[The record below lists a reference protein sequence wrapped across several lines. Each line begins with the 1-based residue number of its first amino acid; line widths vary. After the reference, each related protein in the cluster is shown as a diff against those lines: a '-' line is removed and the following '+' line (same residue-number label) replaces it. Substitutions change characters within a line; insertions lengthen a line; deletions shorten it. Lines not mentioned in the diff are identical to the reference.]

1 VTLVDAPNE
10 PPVSMKGQSAGLYH
24 NLLYFKHEIVEH
36 LRMWYSSRVM
46 NTEIENGAGST
57 EQELE
62 AGYNESRVY
71 ELGFHIDPELPQ
83 EEVKKTYQ
91 ALREKLSTLVAEG
104 EPQKIPL
111 AYTIYQKV
119 QGGGRRDFDSAYF
132 AWFAYEADLAE
143 HEAILESIKEE
154 ARVIRFIDLRT
165 DVDSAKHAAE
175 MHEIYAKMGETKS
188 VEVEVNDTELD
199 AALKEA
205 GV

>member
-1 VTLVDAPNE
+1 
-10 PPVSMKGQSAGLYH
+10 
-24 NLLYFKHEIVEH
+24 
-36 LRMWYSSRVM
+36 M
-46 NTEIENGAGST
+46 NTDIEDGAGST
-57 EQELE
+57 ELELE

-91 ALREKLSTLVAEG
+91 ALREKASALVAEG

-111 AYTIYQKV
+111 AYTISQKV
-119 QGGGRRDFDSAYF
+119 QGGGRRDFDTAYF

-143 HEAILESIKEE
+143 HDRIVEAAKAEGRL
-154 ARVIRFIDLRT
+154 IRFIDLRT
-165 DVDSAKHAAE
+165 DADTAKHAAE
-175 MHEIYAKMGETKS
+175 MHEIYAKMGENKQEES
-188 VEVEVNDTELD
+188 EVNDTELD

>member
-1 VTLVDAPNE
+1 
-10 PPVSMKGQSAGLYH
+10 
-24 NLLYFKHEIVEH
+24 
-36 LRMWYSSRVM
+36 M
-46 NTEIENGAGST
+46 NTDIEHGAGST

-91 ALREKLSTLVAEG
+91 SLREKASALVAEG

-111 AYTIYQKV
+111 AYTISQKV
-119 QGGGRRDFDSAYF
+119 QGGGRRDFDTAYF
-132 AWFAYEADLAE
+132 AWFAYEADSVE
-143 HEAILESIKEE
+143 HEAVVE
-154 ARVIRFIDLRT
+154 AAKAEGRIIRFIDLRT
-165 DVDSAKHAAE
+165 DAETAKHAAE
-175 MHEIYAKMGETKS
+175 MHEIYAKMGEVQQTEG
-188 VEVEVNDTELD
+188 EVSDTELD

>member
-1 VTLVDAPNE
+1 MAKKD
-10 PPVSMKGQSAGLYH
+10 
-24 NLLYFKHEIVEH
+24 IEH
-36 LRMWYSSRVM
+36 
-46 NTEIENGAGST
+46 GAGST

-91 ALREKLSTLVAEG
+91 ALREKASRLVAEG

-111 AYTIYQKV
+111 AYTIYKKV

-132 AWFAYEADLAE
+132 AWIAYEADGAE
-143 HEAILESIKEE
+143 HDALVAAAAAEGRI
-154 ARVIRFIDLRT
+154 IRFLDTRT
-165 DVDSAKHAAE
+165 DKEAAVHAAE
-175 MHEIYAKMGETKS
+175 MHEIYARLGEGREAQDS
-188 VEVEVNDTELD
+188 GASDTELD

>member
-1 VTLVDAPNE
+1 
-10 PPVSMKGQSAGLYH
+10 
-24 NLLYFKHEIVEH
+24 
-36 LRMWYSSRVM
+36 M
-46 NTEIENGAGST
+46 NTDIEHGAGST

-91 ALREKLSTLVAEG
+91 SLREKASALVAEG

-111 AYTIYQKV
+111 AYTISQKV
-119 QGGGRRDFDSAYF
+119 QGGGRRDFDTAYF

-143 HEAILESIKEE
+143 HEAIIEAAKAE
-154 ARVIRFIDLRT
+154 ARLIRFIDLRT
-165 DVDSAKHAAE
+165 DKETATHAAE
-175 MHEIYAKMGETKS
+175 MHEIYAKMGEAQQTEG
-188 VEVEVNDTELD
+188 EVSDTELD
-199 AALKEA
+199 AALKDA

>member
-1 VTLVDAPNE
+1 
-10 PPVSMKGQSAGLYH
+10 
-24 NLLYFKHEIVEH
+24 
-36 LRMWYSSRVM
+36 M
-46 NTEIENGAGST
+46 NTDIEHGAGST

-91 ALREKLSTLVAEG
+91 ALREKASQLVAEG

-111 AYTIYQKV
+111 AYTISQKV
-119 QGGGRRDFDSAYF
+119 QGGGRRDFDTAYF
-132 AWFAYEADLAE
+132 AWFAYEAEGPE
-143 HEAILESIKEE
+143 HEAILEAVKAEG
-154 ARVIRFIDLRT
+154 RVIRFIDLRT
-165 DVDSAKHAAE
+165 DAETAKHAAE
-175 MHEIYAKMGETKS
+175 MHEIYAKMGENQPAEG
-188 VEVEVNDTELD
+188 EVSDTELD

>member
-1 VTLVDAPNE
+1 
-10 PPVSMKGQSAGLYH
+10 
-24 NLLYFKHEIVEH
+24 
-36 LRMWYSSRVM
+36 M
-46 NTEIENGAGST
+46 NTDIEHGAGST

-91 ALREKLSTLVAEG
+91 SLREKASALVAEG

-111 AYTIYQKV
+111 AYTISQKV
-119 QGGGRRDFDSAYF
+119 QGGGRRDFDTAYF
-132 AWFAYEADLAE
+132 AWFAYEADSVE
-143 HEAILESIKEE
+143 HEAIVEAAKAE
-154 ARVIRFIDLRT
+154 ARLIRFIDLRT
-165 DVDSAKHAAE
+165 DKETAKHAAE
-175 MHEIYAKMGETKS
+175 MHEIYAKMGEVQQTEG
-188 VEVEVNDTELD
+188 EVSDTELD

>member
-1 VTLVDAPNE
+1 
-10 PPVSMKGQSAGLYH
+10 
-24 NLLYFKHEIVEH
+24 
-36 LRMWYSSRVM
+36 M
-46 NTEIENGAGST
+46 NTEIEDGAGST

-91 ALREKLSTLVAEG
+91 SLREKASTIVAEG

-111 AYTIYQKV
+111 AYTISQKV

-132 AWFAYEADLAE
+132 AWFAYEADLAQ
-143 HEAILESIKEE
+143 HEAVLEAAKAES
-154 ARVIRFIDLRT
+154 RLLRYIDLRT
-165 DVDSAKHAAE
+165 EKDAAIHAAE
-175 MHEIYAKMGETKS
+175 MHEIYAKMGETNQA
-188 VEVEVNDTELD
+188 EAEVNDTELD